1 MCPNFEIL
9 NPVFY
14 GHSIISGKSK
24 PASRDSPL
32 HPATVAAKFT
42 LIGLLVLC
50 QSEFGLI
57 NKICV
62 RFEINLPILK
72 SGYRSQFCR
81 FLQSERSILTVSNTR
96 TSLLNKMTWSPRKIN

>member
-50 QSEFGLI
+50 QYEFLCTHLI
-57 NKICV
+57 VIW
-62 RFEINLPILK
+62 IN
-72 SGYRSQFCR
+72 
-81 FLQSERSILTVSNTR
+81 
-96 TSLLNKMTWSPRKIN
+96 